1 MAPPVPSAVDES
13 ATEAPAV
20 GAATDTALS
29 SYDDWAVQ
37 LYRLQ
42 RALITEVCPDL
53 DLREARLQ
61 RARVALFF
69 QLLGSPNMIGAL
81 RLAGMLSTSSQAPAP
96 SRTDRPGTVLLSD
109 EDRAARLY
117 VVQRER
123 ILAIWTDAAQR
134 EARLLRVHDRL
145 LQSLG
150 LAARQRYRDEKHDN
164 IQG

>member
-29 SYDDWAVQ
+29 SYDDLAVQ

-69 QLLGSPNMIGAL
+69 QLLGPNMIGAL

-109 EDRAARLY
+109 EDRAARHY

-145 LQSLG
+145 LQNLG
-150 LAARQRYRDEKHDN
+150 VAARQRYRDEKHDN